1 MFVPEYS
8 FLIPDCVSNQYPVL
22 SIISF
27 FFLMTCKMKNQNLQS
42 MYSQVTFHCF
52 VLNNTTGEKPKQS
65 KGQFVT
71 LILHLCDDQMGREV

>member
-8 FLIPDCVSNQYPVL
+8 FLISDCVSNQYPVL

-27 FFLMTCKMKNQNLQS
+27 FFYGKMKNQDLQS
-42 MYSQVTFHCF
+42 MYTQVTFHCF
-52 VLNNTTGEKPKQS
+52 VPNNTTGDKPKQS

-71 LILHLCDDQMGREV
+71 LILPL

>member
-1 MFVPEYS
+1 
-8 FLIPDCVSNQYPVL
+8 
-22 SIISF
+22 
-27 FFLMTCKMKNQNLQS
+27 MKNQNLQS

-52 VLNNTTGEKPKQS
+52 VLINTTGEKPKQS